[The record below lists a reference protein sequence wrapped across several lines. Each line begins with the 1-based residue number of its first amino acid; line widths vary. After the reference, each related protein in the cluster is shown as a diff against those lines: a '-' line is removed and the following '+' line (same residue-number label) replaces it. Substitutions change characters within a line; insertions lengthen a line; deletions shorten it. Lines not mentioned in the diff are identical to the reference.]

1 MRHKR
6 KGVYIM
12 IADKIENARLY
23 PVDENVKK
31 ALEFLKN
38 LSGNPAEC
46 GFGAKGDD
54 VYAFYTSYDN
64 EKNPPVFEVH
74 KNYIDIQY
82 IVSGKETF
90 GWKTKPDF
98 PEALYNPEKD
108 CALFSEEDYGSFTL
122 GADEFAIFYPT
133 DAHAPKMKNAGGGKI
148 EKIVVKVK
156 VY

>member
-1 MRHKR
+1 
-6 KGVYIM
+6 M

-90 GWKTKPDF
+90 GWKPKPDF

-122 GADEFAIFYPT
+122 GAGEFAIFYPT
-133 DAHAPKMKNAGGGKI
+133 DAHAPKMKNAGGGTI

>member
-1 MRHKR
+1 M
-6 KGVYIM
+6 
-12 IADKIENARLY
+12 
-23 PVDENVKK
+23 
-31 ALEFLKN
+31 
-38 LSGNPAEC
+38 
-46 GFGAKGDD
+46 
-54 VYAFYTSYDN
+54 
-64 EKNPPVFEVH
+64 FEVH

-90 GWKTKPDF
+90 GWKPKPDF

-122 GADEFAIFYPT
+122 GAGEFAIFYPT
-133 DAHAPKMKNAGGGKI
+133 DAHAPKMKNVGGGKI